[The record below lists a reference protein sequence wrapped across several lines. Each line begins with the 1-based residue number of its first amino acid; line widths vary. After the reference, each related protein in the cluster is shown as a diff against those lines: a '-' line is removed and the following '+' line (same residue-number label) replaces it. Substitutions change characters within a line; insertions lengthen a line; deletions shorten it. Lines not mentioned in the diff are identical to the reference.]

1 MILFSSALEFN
12 VKKNIMN
19 NLIIDAAN
27 DKILFKIITSNESY
41 TTDYPNSRE
50 NFDKFILLLLNFLKE
65 KNIKIQEINNI
76 FINQGPGKFSGIR
89 TSISVAKALAVFNKT
104 NIYGFNN
111 DQIKENKYNKI
122 LELYAK
128 GELIKNLIIP
138 KYSS

>member
-1 MILFSSALEFN
+1 
-12 VKKNIMN
+12 MN

-27 DKILFKIITSNESY
+27 DKILFKIITNNESY